1 MYIRFTLL
9 VSMKVNVGREVVNV
23 TFVISGVAAR
33 GSVLRAGRD
42 AIVRIVDSTKGSKR
56 TIVLVTISQWNVIL
70 IFVDARVVG
79 IRI

>member
-1 MYIRFTLL
+1 M
-9 VSMKVNVGREVVNV
+9 GREVVNV